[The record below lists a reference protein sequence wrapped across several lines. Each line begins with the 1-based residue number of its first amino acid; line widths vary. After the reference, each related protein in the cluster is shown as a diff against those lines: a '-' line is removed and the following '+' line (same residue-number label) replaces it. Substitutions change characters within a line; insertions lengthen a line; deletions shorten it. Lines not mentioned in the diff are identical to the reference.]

1 MLITEAEKKVLEEL
15 RKLDYGRVTVFV
27 QNGKIHRTEVVRSN
41 LIEEEKFFCQVV
53 QYIEISC

>member
-15 RKLDYGRVTVFV
+15 RQLDYGRVTVFV

-41 LIEEEKFFCQVV
+41 LIEEE
-53 QYIEISC
+53 